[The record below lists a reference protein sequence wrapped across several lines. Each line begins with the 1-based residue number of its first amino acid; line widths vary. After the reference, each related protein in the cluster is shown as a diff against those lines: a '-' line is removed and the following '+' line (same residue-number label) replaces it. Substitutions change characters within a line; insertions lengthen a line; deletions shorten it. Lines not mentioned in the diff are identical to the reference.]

1 MSTAIARELS
11 RGSVPILGFLIA
23 CSATLG
29 AQSAQPFSVQTSGAL
44 VFPSKSQA
52 PFESDTR
59 FGFDAQARYTHNR
72 WSVGIGYQRS
82 TVFRSSAIDVKAA
95 LSLFFVEPR
104 FVVAA
109 NRQVGAYLAG
119 RAGIG
124 KLVCTPDRC
133 GESSYASFGGGGGLL
148 VRLTRALALDVGA
161 QFFTVTDDANTGYF
175 LARLGLGLG
184 L

>member
-1 MSTAIARELS
+1 MSTRIRALS
-11 RGSVPILGFLIA
+11 RRFVLILSSLAGFTGVLE
-23 CSATLG
+23 
-29 AQSAQPFSVQTSGAL
+29 AQSAQPFSIQTSGAL
-44 VFPSKSQA
+44 VFPTKSQA

-59 FGFDAQARYTHNR
+59 FGFDVQARYTHSR
-72 WSVGIGYQRS
+72 WSVGVGYQRS
-82 TVFRSSAIDVKAA
+82 TVFRSSAIDVNAA

-148 VRLTRALALDVGA
+148 VRLTRALAVDVGA

>member
-1 MSTAIARELS
+1 
-11 RGSVPILGFLIA
+11 
-23 CSATLG
+23 
-29 AQSAQPFSVQTSGAL
+29 
-44 VFPSKSQA
+44 
-52 PFESDTR
+52 
-59 FGFDAQARYTHNR
+59 
-72 WSVGIGYQRS
+72 VGIGYQRS

-95 LSLFFVEPR
+95 LSLLFIEPR

-133 GESSYASFGGGGGLL
+133 SEASYASFGGGGGLL
-148 VRLTRALALDVGA
+148 IRLTRALAVDAGA

-175 LARLGLGLG
+175 LARLGLSLG